1 MVKRRLRRSRPRNRL
16 QRKADGRPKHERPQ
30 PEQLAKVLS
39 ILTGDEFTPDE
50 LFSDAHVL
58 LVLAP
63 DDPRR
68 ERLYLAVLRGQEAQ
82 EAGIAELSSGT
93 S

>member
-1 MVKRRLRRSRPRNRL
+1 MEDLS
-16 QRKADGRPKHERPQ
+16 
-30 PEQLAKVLS
+30 PEQFARVLS
-39 ILTGDEFTPDE
+39 ILTGDEFTPGE
-50 LFSDAHVL
+50 LLSNAHVL

-68 ERLYLAVLRGQEAQ
+68 DVCTLRFCGQEAQ
-82 EAGIAELSSGT
+82 ETGIAGPSSGT

>member
-1 MVKRRLRRSRPRNRL
+1 MEHLS
-16 QRKADGRPKHERPQ
+16 

-50 LFSDAHVL
+50 LLSNAHVL

-82 EAGIAELSSGT
+82 ETGIAEPSSGT

>member
-1 MVKRRLRRSRPRNRL
+1 MDAQGMDDL
-16 QRKADGRPKHERPQ
+16 G

-50 LFSDAHVL
+50 LLSNAHVL

-68 ERLYLAVLRGQEAQ
+68 ERLYLALARSRGPGNGDRRAVIRHELEFTVELLRLTQ
-82 EAGIAELSSGT
+82 
-93 S
+93 